1 MPFNKRL
8 IFEQLT
14 SYKREASCHTHTHTK
29 KIYQRQNSG
38 KDSRSFWL
46 WQLCCPLWF
55 PQTNSLP
62 IAESTNTLA
71 RLKLDPGSAF
81 LFLECGGE
89 TVKGVLKVPECVST
103 EAVVLFYQV
112 HNAVTASHCLLLT
125 PFRYCS
131 YLLFFHC
138 SLSLSLYQSPTSNS
152 LSDSSANT
160 FSFLLHHLFPTC
172 DRTQSVPIG

>member
-14 SYKREASCHTHTHTK
+14 SYKREASCHTHKK

-138 SLSLSLYQSPTSNS
+138 SLSLALSISHVKLSVGLFCKHFLFSSP
-152 LSDSSANT
+152 SS
-160 FSFLLHHLFPTC
+160 FSYM
-172 DRTQSVPIG
+172 